1 MTMTTDRGVT
11 QACDAILAAARLI
24 VQTGTVSR
32 SGHGNISA
40 RIPGTDR
47 IVLTA
52 VGGITELKEED
63 LALLTLDGEVLE
75 GRLDPAAA
83 EITRMHTEVYR
94 RLDNVGGVI
103 HTHAPFVTAYAVANK
118 PIDCI
123 YEGMARFDIV
133 DSVPVAAYA
142 PRGSA
147 ESVSNIVN
155 AIADNS
161 RAVLL
166 QNHGILTFA
175 ADVVAS
181 ARVLTV
187 LEEAAQLGILAAG
200 LGEPT
205 TISAHMAAYAQ
216 RRASEFAA
224 KGSTGRG

>member
-1 MTMTTDRGVT
+1 MT
-11 QACDAILAAARLI
+11 AIAEPHVAEARKSVLEAARMI
-24 VQTGTVSR
+24 VAAGTISR

-40 RIPGTDR
+40 RVGNTDR

-52 VGGITELKEED
+52 VGGITDLRDEH
-63 LALLTLDGEVLE
+63 LALLTLDGDVLE

-83 EITRMHTEVYR
+83 EITHMHTEVYR
-94 RLDNVGGVI
+94 RRPDVGGVI
-103 HTHAPFVTAYAVANK
+103 HTHAPFVTAYAVANR

-133 DSVPVAAYA
+133 DPVPVAAYA
-142 PRGSA
+142 PRGSE
-147 ESVSNIVN
+147 ESVGNIVA
-155 AIADNS
+155 AITDRS
-161 RAVLL
+161 KAVLL

-175 ADVVAS
+175 ESPTAA

-187 LEEAAQLGILAAG
+187 LEEAAELGVYAAG

-216 RRASEFAA
+216 RRAAEFARQ
-224 KGSTGRG
+224 T

>member
-1 MTMTTDRGVT
+1 MTANAEPHVAEARKSV
-11 QACDAILAAARLI
+11 LEAARMI
-24 VQTGTVSR
+24 VAAGTISR

-40 RIPGTDR
+40 RVRNTDR

-52 VGGITELKEED
+52 VGGITDLREEH
-63 LALLTLDGEVLE
+63 LALLTLDGDVLE

-94 RLDNVGGVI
+94 RRPDVGGVI
-103 HTHAPFVTAYAVANK
+103 HTHAPFVTAYAVANR

-133 DSVPVAAYA
+133 DPVPVAAYA
-142 PRGSA
+142 PRGSE
-147 ESVSNIVN
+147 ESVGNIVA
-155 AIADNS
+155 AITDRS
-161 RAVLL
+161 KAVLL

-175 ADVVAS
+175 ESPAAA

-187 LEEAAQLGILAAG
+187 LEEAAELGVYAAG
-200 LGEPT
+200 LGAPT

-216 RRASEFAA
+216 RRAAEFARR
-224 KGSTGRG
+224 T

>member
-1 MTMTTDRGVT
+1 MTTITDSAVIAAREAV
-11 QACDAILAAARLI
+11 IAAARVI
-24 VQTGTVSR
+24 VAAGTVSR

-52 VGGITELKEED
+52 VGGITDLRHED
-63 LALLTLDGEVLE
+63 LALLSLDGEVLE

-94 RLDNVGGVI
+94 RRPDVGGVI
-103 HTHAPFVTAYAVANK
+103 HTHAPFVTTYAVANK
-118 PIDCI
+118 PLECI
-123 YEGMARFDIV
+123 YEGMARFDMV
-133 DSVPVAAYA
+133 DPVPVAGYA
-142 PRGSA
+142 PRGSD

-155 AIADNS
+155 AIDERS
-161 RAVLL
+161 KAVLL

-175 ADVVAS
+175 GDTVSA

-187 LEEAAQLGILAAG
+187 LEEAAELGIRAAA
-200 LGEPT
+200 LGQPT

-216 RRASEFAA
+216 RRAQEFA
-224 KGSTGRG
+224 GRT